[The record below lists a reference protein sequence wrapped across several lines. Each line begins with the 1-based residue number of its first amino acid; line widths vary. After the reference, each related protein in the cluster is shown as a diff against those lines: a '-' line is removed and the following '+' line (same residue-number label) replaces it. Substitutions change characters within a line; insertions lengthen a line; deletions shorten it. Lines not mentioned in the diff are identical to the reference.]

1 MPLRRARAENSFAA
15 FDKGFNMRRSLVV
28 VFVCLFFALAAHA
41 GSIPT
46 YTITQGSAVISIN
59 PFDLDPDIFF
69 QFSGSGF
76 SVTGSGGISSNFGII
91 GAPPG
96 FGPLDPGLSIF
107 SDFSNDA
114 GGFGTIGGVNY
125 SSLFFNS
132 FLFTSGP
139 SFNLP
144 SGDQFSITLPV
155 KFFGAAGV
163 CVPDPATLSCSSVPG
178 NFNFNGKGTATI
190 NYVNQNGSWF
200 FNSATFTLSPV
211 PEPGT
216 FVLLG
221 SGITAMLGVVRR
233 ARRSFLT
240 N

>member
-125 SSLFFNS
+125 SSLCFLIPFCSHRVLVSTCLQGISSASPFLLNS
-132 FLFTSGP
+132 SEPPGFVFLTPRHYPVPLSQAISISTVKGRP
-139 SFNLP
+139 P
-144 SGDQFSITLPV
+144 SITS
-155 KFFGAAGV
+155 
-163 CVPDPATLSCSSVPG
+163 TR
-178 NFNFNGKGTATI
+178 TARGFST
-190 NYVNQNGSWF
+190 
-200 FNSATFTLSPV
+200 
-211 PEPGT
+211 
-216 FVLLG
+216 
-221 SGITAMLGVVRR
+221 R
-233 ARRSFLT
+233 RRSLSLQFPSREHSCCWEAASQQCWEWFGVRGDPF
-240 N
+240 